1 MRATDCSLTN
11 ERDWGRGSES
21 VTEGKRVRV
30 NVSEKKGNNNDT
42 HTQYDIEESLSR
54 CTMKVVVLKLKDMIG
69 VVGRLR
75 TKHD

>member
-1 MRATDCSLTN
+1 MRMRDGPIALLAD
-11 ERDWGRGSES
+11 ERRKGAGGAS
-21 VTEGKRVRV
+21 VREEGK
-30 NVSEKKGNNNDT
+30 EQHAMQKKA
-42 HTQYDIEESLSR
+42 SR